1 AVGFQP
7 LDTLTTWRRGQA
19 HQTADLGDRV
29 GGILLQQRENLAVD
43 GVHRGQTPCK
53 GNKCNLDGGGRMIS
67 SLPRV
72 FEVYR
77 ENYSP
82 ATEIDTLMAS
92 PLQLAA
98 SKASTSARRGAAM
111 LPPRRVHL
119 SPAAAAAN
127 RSAATT
133 SRPSASASA
142 NAPWNTSPAPSV
154 SIASTAKTGLWR
166 NVAPSRQSTS
176 PRALGDGEKRWGRLG
191 NGGERGAEVVEAGG
205 GAQTLAG
212 EHHVRGDAE
221 QLVGHLRR
229 PVGVEHHG
237 EAACA
242 RRHADRPHEF
252 GKAVIGEHRV
262 GACHQAR
269 RVGGRRGG
277 EPIIVMGHDHAI
289 AARVDED
296 GGDRG
301 RHAGKAL
308 AAGAVDL

>member
-1 AVGFQP
+1 IVARDVGDDHAQHVVDIAGHAVELHHLGHGADLGGEPVKPLLGMVAGLDRDENGDTEPELVLIDERDPPLNHAVGFQP
-7 LDTLTTWRRGQA
+7 LDTLPTWRRGQA

-119 SPAAAAAN
+119 SPVAAAAN

-237 EAACA
+237 
-242 RRHADRPHEF
+242 
-252 GKAVIGEHRV
+252 
-262 GACHQAR
+262 
-269 RVGGRRGG
+269 
-277 EPIIVMGHDHAI
+277 
-289 AARVDED
+289 
-296 GGDRG
+296 
-301 RHAGKAL
+301 
-308 AAGAVDL
+308 

>member
-1 AVGFQP
+1 MLYPPPTIKQQPGNTPAFPAIFGLAGTGTSDACEGAVAPSWNRQRRCRLDLLHGETRGDVLERHRRDQLLVERIVARDVGDDHAQHVVDIAGHAVELHHLGHGADLGGEPVKPLLGMVAGLDRDENGDTEPELVLIDERDPPLNHAVGFQP
-7 LDTLTTWRRGQA
+7 LDTLPTWRRGQA

-119 SPAAAAAN
+119 SPA
-127 RSAATT
+127 
-133 SRPSASASA
+133 
-142 NAPWNTSPAPSV
+142 
-154 SIASTAKTGLWR
+154 
-166 NVAPSRQSTS
+166 
-176 PRALGDGEKRWGRLG
+176 
-191 NGGERGAEVVEAGG
+191 
-205 GAQTLAG
+205 
-212 EHHVRGDAE
+212 
-221 QLVGHLRR
+221 
-229 PVGVEHHG
+229 
-237 EAACA
+237 
-242 RRHADRPHEF
+242 
-252 GKAVIGEHRV
+252 
-262 GACHQAR
+262 
-269 RVGGRRGG
+269 
-277 EPIIVMGHDHAI
+277 
-289 AARVDED
+289 
-296 GGDRG
+296 
-301 RHAGKAL
+301 
-308 AAGAVDL
+308 